1 MEQDGMITAKAMLM
15 ELEADKAHWINLA
28 KDLNHQAISMRRIG
42 EVAKAVEFR
51 FRRDGYILRARE
63 A

>member
-1 MEQDGMITAKAMLM
+1 MISAKTMLAQ
-15 ELEADKAHWINLA
+15 LESDKGYWVNRAR
-28 KDLNHQAISMRRIG
+28 DLNHHAISMRRIG
-42 EVAKAVEFR
+42 EVAKAVELR